1 MRRKAINAA
10 SLGIATNRAT
20 ASDSIDTADAA
31 SPVIERFWAYVAAIT
46 SAAVT
51 LLAFLIPSIQ
61 DQWDRFHSRQIIE
74 QYISLG
80 DDCVSEERFDIAEK
94 AYEKAFE
101 LSLQSRVDIEMKRLS
116 ARVRR
121 MSMMTEWAT
130 APPEELEDVDFQML
144 LHMQTGKSQFHE
156 RVLTLHSYGSFLAGS
171 GKTTEAAVAL
181 KEAISLEPNN
191 ALLHVSMGNVND
203 QAGQKDAAITSYLT
217 AIRLEPGNITAP
229 YNLGLLY
236 RELGRLGEARTS
248 LSQALRLDPE
258 DKVTKEQLDDVEK
271 QIETEKST
279 NP

>member
-1 MRRKAINAA
+1 MTTMRRKATNAA
-10 SLGIATNRAT
+10 SLSIATNRAV
-20 ASDSIDTADAA
+20 ASETTDTADAA
-31 SPVIERFWAYVAAIT
+31 APVIERFWAYVAAIT

-61 DQWDRFHSRQIIE
+61 DQWDRFHSRQVIE

-80 DDCVSEERFDIAEK
+80 DDCVSEERFDVAEK

-130 APPEELEDVDFQML
+130 EPPEELEDVDFQML
-144 LHMQTGKSQFHE
+144 LHMQTGKRQSHE

-171 GKTTEAAVAL
+171 EKLPEAEAAL
-181 KEAISLEPNN
+181 HEAIQLEPNN
-191 ALLHVSMGNVND
+191 ALLHVSIGNLED
-203 QAGQKDAAITSYLT
+203 QAGRKDDAIKSYLK
-217 AIRLEPGNITAP
+217 AIQLEPENITAH

-236 RELGRLGEARTS
+236 RELGRNQDARKLLAEAIR
-248 LSQALRLDPE
+248 LSPDDA
-258 DKVTKEQLDDVEK
+258 VMKEQYDDVVRQVEAVK
-271 QIETEKST
+271 
-279 NP
+279 

>member
-1 MRRKAINAA
+1 MTTMRRKATNAA
-10 SLGIATNRAT
+10 SLSIATNRAV
-20 ASDSIDTADAA
+20 ASETTDTADAA
-31 SPVIERFWAYVAAIT
+31 APVIERFWAYVAAIT

-61 DQWDRFHSRQIIE
+61 DQWDRFHSRQVIE

-80 DDCVSEERFDIAEK
+80 DDCVSEERFDVAEK

-130 APPEELEDVDFQML
+130 EPPEELEDVDFQML
-144 LHMQTGKSQFHE
+144 LHLQTGKRQSHK

-171 GKTTEAAVAL
+171 GKLPEAEAAL
-181 KEAISLEPNN
+181 HEAIQLEPNN
-191 ALLHVSMGNVND
+191 ALLHVSMGNVED
-203 QAGQKDAAITSYLT
+203 QAGRKDDAVKSYLKTLQLDPENVT
-217 AIRLEPGNITAP
+217 AH

-236 RELGRLGEARTS
+236 RELGRNEDARKS
-248 LSQALRLDPE
+248 LAEALRLSPD
-258 DKVTKEQLDDVEK
+258 DAVMKEQYDDVVRH
-271 QIETEKST
+271 IEAVK
-279 NP
+279 